1 MTYEELNEVREL
13 KSRILKSKQKLQALR
28 DCVKP
33 AGIKYTRETILKKDG
48 KKESYTCLDV
58 SPKSHKTESV
68 TETLAIMISDTEK
81 ELTELQKRLVIA
93 IPALTKKIQAEITNN
108 TEQTLMIYRYVAC
121 EYFRDIGFKM
131 GYSEQH
137 IYFLHNRIIKKL
149 RVDES

>member
-1 MTYEELNEVREL
+1 MTYSELNEVRTL
-13 KSRILKSKQKLQALR
+13 KSRIMKCKQKLQALR
-28 DCVKP
+28 DCIKP
-33 AGIKYTRETILKKDG
+33 AGVKYTRETILKDDG

-93 IPALTKKIQAEITNN
+93 IPALTKKIQAEITDN
-108 TEQTLMIYRYVAC
+108 TEQTLMIYRYIAC

-131 GYSEQH
+131 GYSENWV
-137 IYFLHNRIIKKL
+137 YWKHNQILKKF
-149 RVDES
+149 RVD

>member
-1 MTYEELNEVREL
+1 MTYEELNEVRTL
-13 KSRILKSKQKLQALR
+13 RSRILKGKQKLQALR
-28 DCVKP
+28 DCIKP
-33 AGIKYTRETILKKDG
+33 AGVKYTRETISKDG

-81 ELTELQKRLVIA
+81 ELSELQKRLINA
-93 IPALTKKIQAEITNN
+93 IPALTKKIQAEVTDN

-131 GYSEQH
+131 GYSENWV
-137 IYFLHNRIIKKL
+137 YWKHNSILKKIV
-149 RVDES
+149 VD